1 MYLAVTGVPFL
12 STRLTVTP
20 LAFPTKSGSG
30 VKVTLPFSSIV
41 YVPSPGTFFSVVPSS
56 NVGLTVSSISTGTSL
71 PLIVTLPP
79 SNVGVPSWVCPLGP
93 SDSESFEVGVTGTT
107 TGVYLAVIG
116 VPFLSTRLTV
126 TPVAWPVNVFSGVK
140 VTLPFSSIV

>member
-79 SNVGVPSWVCPLGP
+79 SNVGVP
-93 SDSESFEVGVTGTT
+93 D
-107 TGVYLAVIG
+107 
-116 VPFLSTRLTV
+116 
-126 TPVAWPVNVFSGVK
+126 
-140 VTLPFSSIV
+140 

>member
-1 MYLAVTGVPFL
+1 MCFVFPFSSTSVLTILYPGISLVGLVPSSVGESGLPSLSTNEVSGRTVGVYLAVTGVPFL

-20 LAFPTKSGSG
+20 VALPTKSGSG

-79 SNVGVPSWVCPLGP
+79 SNVGVP
-93 SDSESFEVGVTGTT
+93 D
-107 TGVYLAVIG
+107 
-116 VPFLSTRLTV
+116 
-126 TPVAWPVNVFSGVK
+126 
-140 VTLPFSSIV
+140 